1 MIRRLTPLILFAVL
15 VPGALFWILS
25 RDAHAAV
32 APAGNEAI
40 AKAMHEMNDALEV
53 LGKGITA
60 ANKDAALEQLTKF
73 ETAVITAKA
82 AVPASA
88 AKVEEKKRPA
98 FLADYR
104 KTLLEGLDFRA
115 KNVTAALQDATD
127 RGFELGLKC
136 PILEARFCQR
146 KKRRGLGLWV
156 RHEPTL
162 PPRLY
167 PDPVP
172 CVRQLEALP
181 RGFTAG
187 SARREGHRWF
197 RATRATGA
205 RLPSRKLGATQCRER
220 CADVSSALQLA

>member
-104 KTLLEGLDFRA
+104 KTLLEGLDFA
-115 KNVTAALQDATD
+115 TAAERAVIDGKFKDADTLV
-127 RGFELGLKC
+127 RNKLGGLKSTGHGK
-136 PILEARFCQR
+136 F
-146 KKRRGLGLWV
+146 K
-156 RHEPTL
+156 T
-162 PPRLY
+162 
-167 PDPVP
+167 
-172 CVRQLEALP
+172 
-181 RGFTAG
+181 
-187 SARREGHRWF
+187 EG
-197 RATRATGA
+197 G
-205 RLPSRKLGATQCRER
+205 K
-220 CADVSSALQLA
+220 